1 MITRGFT
8 NNTILTRGFAS
19 SGVPVVVIVKYI
31 YAKSSSFLVNISNST
46 FVKQSSTLGSAFIQN
61 MKNIISS
68 LTSKD
73 IITNK
78 DAKDTPFNLNA
89 KDGD

>member
-19 SGVPVVVIVKYI
+19 SGIVVIVKYI
-31 YAKSSSFLVNISNST
+31 YAKSSLFLVNISNST